1 MMPPISHPRGFFFK
15 RNIFCTTLYGIRQE
29 KKGKTDCKDVME
41 YCSKKIKPIFRF
53 MKMSFDIEI
62 PPSVDVKQ
70 SYVIIVNHQHAL
82 DAYLFNQ
89 VKTLGY

>member
-1 MMPPISHPRGFFFK
+1 
-15 RNIFCTTLYGIRQE
+15 
-29 KKGKTDCKDVME
+29 
-41 YCSKKIKPIFRF
+41 

-62 PPSVDVKQ
+62 PSSVDVKQ

-89 VKTLGY
+89 VKSLLNPLKYYFLASVQEFKSNTLG